1 MFEDLWNS
9 ILELTS
15 KFVIPDW
22 NSVIAMLPVLVFAGS
37 IVIIAILF
45 WRVWRQPRAR
55 LRKAKVEPVPPP
67 GVHMPGPSWAPPLAA
82 LGAFMLFLGLVF
94 GGPLLIVG
102 AIGLSVTLLYWLV
115 EAVRV
120 YDHDLGSTV
129 PQLPDAAHDGPPPGV
144 HIPGPSF
151 LPFLAALGAALL
163 FLGLV
168 FGGWILAAGVIALI
182 LTLAGWMTAARAE
195 YDKTI
200 EADVTGH
207 LENIAEPRTPKALL
221 WGLAIMLVGAFVIQV
236 GWIPPRASGEEASP
250 APGASGAPV
259 EPGGPGEPGTSPVA
273 GAKPTI
279 HAKDVQFVETTI
291 QAPANAAFE
300 LDFVNEDAAIPH
312 NVEFKDGG
320 GNVIFKGEI
329 ITGAKTITY
338 KVPALAPGQYP
349 YHCTVHPTMTGTA
362 TVQ

>member
-22 NSVIAMLPVLVFAGS
+22 GSVIAMLPVLVFAGA
-37 IVIIAILF
+37 IVVIGILF
-45 WRVWRQPRAR
+45 WIIWRHPKPRVG
-55 LRKAKVEPVPPP
+55 KVKVEPVPPA

-102 AIGLSVTLLYWLV
+102 VIGLTVTLLYWLV
-115 EAVRV
+115 EAVRL

-129 PQLPDAAHDGPPPGV
+129 PELPEVTHTGPPPGV
-144 HIPGPSF
+144 HMPGPSF
-151 LPFLAALGAALL
+151 LPFLAALGAGLL

-182 LTLAGWMTAARAE
+182 LTLAGWMGAARAE
-195 YDKTI
+195 FEKTV
-200 EADVTGH
+200 EADTTGH
-207 LENIAEPRTPKALL
+207 LENIPEPRTPKLL
-221 WGLAIMLVGAFVIQV
+221 LSGLAIMLVAAFVVQV
-236 GWIPPRASGEEASP
+236 GWIPPRASG
-250 APGASGAPV
+250 GSGAPS
-259 EPGGPGEPGTSPVA
+259 PPPVA
-273 GAKPTI
+273 GATPTV
-279 HAKDVQFVETTI
+279 HAKDIQFVDKTF
-291 QAPANAAFE
+291 QAPANKPFD

-312 NVEFKDGG
+312 NIEIKDGG

-329 ITGAKTITY
+329 VTGVKTATY
-338 KVPALAPGQYP
+338 KVPALQPGQYP
-349 YHCTVHPTMTGTA
+349 YLCTVHPTMTGTA